1 MIDGRAVVHAGAQL
15 ASDVTVGPF
24 SVIEEEVV
32 IGSGTR
38 IDSHVI
44 IRSGTHI
51 GQDNRIYSFSSIGE
65 DPQFAGYDGEPTR
78 LEIGDA
84 NVIREYVTLNRGSS
98 SKRGTGVTRVGSHN
112 FLMAYSHIAHDS
124 TLGNHII
131 FANGASLAG
140 HVEVGDYAIL
150 GGFTL
155 VHQFCRIGEHSITGI
170 GAVCLKDV
178 PPYVVATGNAAE
190 PYGINTKGL
199 RRRGFSELSIVAL
212 KKAYRCLYRSS
223 NDLHT
228 ALQELR
234 LLASDQPEIEK
245 LISFVE
251 SSQRGIIR

>member
-1 MIDGRAVVHAGAQL
+1 MIHHTALVHSGAIVGRNVSIGPYSIVEDDVVLG
-15 ASDVTVGPF
+15 DDTDVGPHV
-24 SVIEEEVV
+24 VIKSGTQ
-32 IGSGTR
+32 IGSG
-38 IDSHVI
+38 
-44 IRSGTHI
+44 
-51 GQDNRIYSFSSIGE
+51 NRVY
-65 DPQFAGYDGEPTR
+65 QFAS
-78 LEIGDA
+78 IGDA
-84 NVIREYVTLNRGSS
+84 PQYAGYRNEDTRLLIGDRNVIREYVTLNRGSPA
-98 SKRGTGVTRVGSHN
+98 GTGVTRIGNDN
-112 FLMAYSHIAHDS
+112 FLMAYVHIAHDS
-124 TLGNHII
+124 VLGDGTI

-140 HVEVGDYAIL
+140 HVSVGDFAIL

>member
-1 MIDGRAVVHAGAQL
+1 MIHHTALVHSGAIVGRNVSIGPYSIVEDDVVLG
-15 ASDVTVGPF
+15 DDTDVGPHV
-24 SVIEEEVV
+24 VIKRGTQ
-32 IGSGTR
+32 IGSG
-38 IDSHVI
+38 
-44 IRSGTHI
+44 
-51 GQDNRIYSFSSIGE
+51 NRVY
-65 DPQFAGYDGEPTR
+65 QFAC
-78 LEIGDA
+78 IGDA
-84 NVIREYVTLNRGSS
+84 LQSAGYRNEDTRLSIGDRNVIREYVTLNRGSPA
-98 SKRGTGVTRVGSHN
+98 GTGVTQIGNDN
-112 FLMAYSHIAHDS
+112 FLMAYVHIAHDS
-124 TLGNHII
+124 VLGDGTI

-140 HVEVGDYAIL
+140 HVSVGDFAIL

>member
-1 MIDGRAVVHAGAQL
+1 VIHHTALVHSGAIVGRNVSIGPYSIVEDDVVLG
-15 ASDVTVGPF
+15 DDTDVGPHV
-24 SVIEEEVV
+24 VIKSGTQ
-32 IGSGTR
+32 IGSG
-38 IDSHVI
+38 
-44 IRSGTHI
+44 
-51 GQDNRIYSFSSIGE
+51 NRVY
-65 DPQFAGYDGEPTR
+65 QFAS
-78 LEIGDA
+78 IGDA
-84 NVIREYVTLNRGSS
+84 PQYAGYRNEDTRLSIGDRNVIREYVTLNRGSPA
-98 SKRGTGVTRVGSHN
+98 GTGVTRIGNDN
-112 FLMAYSHIAHDS
+112 FLMAYVHIAHDS
-124 TLGNHII
+124 VLGDGTI

-140 HVEVGDYAIL
+140 HVSVGDFAIL

>member
-1 MIDGRAVVHAGAQL
+1 MIHHTALVHSGAIVGRNVSIGPYSIVEDDVVLG
-15 ASDVTVGPF
+15 DDTDVGPHV
-24 SVIEEEVV
+24 VIKSGTQ
-32 IGSGTR
+32 IGSG
-38 IDSHVI
+38 
-44 IRSGTHI
+44 
-51 GQDNRIYSFSSIGE
+51 NRVY
-65 DPQFAGYDGEPTR
+65 QFAS
-78 LEIGDA
+78 IGDA
-84 NVIREYVTLNRGSS
+84 PQYAGYRNEDTRLSIGDRNVIREYVTLNRGSPA
-98 SKRGTGVTRVGSHN
+98 GTGVTRIGNDN
-112 FLMAYSHIAHDS
+112 FLMAYVHIAHDS
-124 TLGNHII
+124 VLGDGTI

-140 HVEVGDYAIL
+140 HVSVGDFAIL

>member
-1 MIDGRAVVHAGAQL
+1 MIHHTALVHSGAIVGRNVSIGPYSIVEDDVVLG
-15 ASDVTVGPF
+15 DDTDVGPHV
-24 SVIEEEVV
+24 VIKSGTQ
-32 IGSGTR
+32 IGSG
-38 IDSHVI
+38 
-44 IRSGTHI
+44 
-51 GQDNRIYSFSSIGE
+51 NRVY
-65 DPQFAGYDGEPTR
+65 QFAS
-78 LEIGDA
+78 IGDA
-84 NVIREYVTLNRGSS
+84 PQYAGYRNEDTRLSIGDRNVIREYVTLNRGSPA
-98 SKRGTGVTRVGSHN
+98 GTGVTRIGNDN
-112 FLMAYSHIAHDS
+112 FLMAYVHIAHDS
-124 TLGNHII
+124 VLGDGTI

-140 HVEVGDYAIL
+140 HVSVGDFAIL

-245 LISFVE
+245 LISFLE

>member
-1 MIDGRAVVHAGAQL
+1 MIHHTALVHSGAIVGRNVSIGPYSIVEDDVVLG
-15 ASDVTVGPF
+15 DDTDVGPHV
-24 SVIEEEVV
+24 VIKSGTQ
-32 IGSGTR
+32 IGSG
-38 IDSHVI
+38 
-44 IRSGTHI
+44 
-51 GQDNRIYSFSSIGE
+51 NRVY
-65 DPQFAGYDGEPTR
+65 QFAS
-78 LEIGDA
+78 IGDA
-84 NVIREYVTLNRGSS
+84 PQYAGYRNEDTRLSIGDRNVIREYVTLNRGSPA
-98 SKRGTGVTRVGSHN
+98 GAGVTQIGNDN
-112 FLMAYSHIAHDS
+112 FLMAYVHIAHDS
-124 TLGNHII
+124 VLGDGTI

-140 HVEVGDYAIL
+140 HVSVGDFAIL

>member
-1 MIDGRAVVHAGAQL
+1 VIHHTALVHSGAIVGRNVSIGPYSIVEDDVVLG
-15 ASDVTVGPF
+15 DDTDVGPHV
-24 SVIEEEVV
+24 VIKSGTQ
-32 IGSGTR
+32 IGSG
-38 IDSHVI
+38 
-44 IRSGTHI
+44 
-51 GQDNRIYSFSSIGE
+51 NRVY
-65 DPQFAGYDGEPTR
+65 QFAS
-78 LEIGDA
+78 IGDA
-84 NVIREYVTLNRGSS
+84 PQYAGYRNEDTRLLIGDRNVIREYVTLNRGSPA
-98 SKRGTGVTRVGSHN
+98 GTGVTRIGNDN
-112 FLMAYSHIAHDS
+112 FLMAYVHIAHDS
-124 TLGNHII
+124 VLGDGTI

-140 HVEVGDYAIL
+140 HVSVGDFAIL

>member
-1 MIDGRAVVHAGAQL
+1 MIHHTALVHSGAIVGRNVSIGPYSIVEDDVVLG
-15 ASDVTVGPF
+15 DDTDVGPHV
-24 SVIEEEVV
+24 VIKSGTQ
-32 IGSGTR
+32 IGSG
-38 IDSHVI
+38 
-44 IRSGTHI
+44 
-51 GQDNRIYSFSSIGE
+51 NRVY
-65 DPQFAGYDGEPTR
+65 QFAS
-78 LEIGDA
+78 IGDA
-84 NVIREYVTLNRGSS
+84 PQYAGYRNEDTRLSIGDRNVIREYVTLNRGSPA
-98 SKRGTGVTRVGSHN
+98 GTGVTRIGNDN
-112 FLMAYSHIAHDS
+112 FLMAYVHIAHDS
-124 TLGNHII
+124 VLGDGTI

-140 HVEVGDYAIL
+140 HVSVGDFAIL

-234 LLASDQPEIEK
+234 LQASDQPEIEK

-251 SSQRGIIR
+251 TSQRGIIR

>member
-1 MIDGRAVVHAGAQL
+1 MIHHTALVHSGAIVGRNVSIGPYSIVEDDVVLG
-15 ASDVTVGPF
+15 DDTDVGPHV
-24 SVIEEEVV
+24 VIKSGTQ
-32 IGSGTR
+32 IGSG
-38 IDSHVI
+38 
-44 IRSGTHI
+44 
-51 GQDNRIYSFSSIGE
+51 NRVY
-65 DPQFAGYDGEPTR
+65 QFAS
-78 LEIGDA
+78 IGDA
-84 NVIREYVTLNRGSS
+84 PQYAGYRNEDTRLSIGDRNVIREYVTLNRGSPA
-98 SKRGTGVTRVGSHN
+98 GTGVTRIGNDN
-112 FLMAYSHIAHDS
+112 FLMAYVHIAHDS
-124 TLGNHII
+124 VLGDGTV

-140 HVEVGDYAIL
+140 HVSVGDFAIL